1 MVQKARIRLSST
13 EVSEL
18 EGVTK
23 EIKDVVQK
31 TGIHMYGPIPLPTK
45 RLKVTTMKS
54 PCGEGTNSW
63 EKWELRI
70 HKRLVDLLAD
80 DRSMAMVMKIQI
92 PDSVIVEI
100 ELL

>member
-18 EGVTK
+18 EAVTK

-45 RLKVTTMKS
+45 RLRVTTVKS
-54 PCGEGTNSW
+54 PCGEGTSSW

-80 DRSMAMVMKIQI
+80 DRSMALVMKIQI

>member
-13 EVSEL
+13 DVHEIEN
-18 EGVTK
+18 VTK
-23 EIKDVVQK
+23 EIKEVAAR
-31 TGIHMYGPIPLPTK
+31 TGVKMYGPIPLPTK
-45 RLKVTTMKS
+45 RLRVTTMKS
-54 PCGEGTNSW
+54 PCGEGTNTW
-63 EKWELRI
+63 EKWEMRV

-80 DRSMAMVMKIQI
+80 DRSMALVMKIQI